1 MKRNCAASGEV
12 AILQLDPA
20 EVLALHSF
28 LALGA
33 HFAAIISGEHSPF
46 SPDEVRS
53 LVATV
58 GASPSNTLMDKL
70 AEAVAAVCAIE
81 NGYQSRL
88 RGTDGERADPKPV
101 AQRLRARDHLGRL
114 K

>member
-1 MKRNCAASGEV
+1 MERNCAASGQV
-12 AILQLDPA
+12 AILQLDLA
-20 EVLALHSF
+20 EIQGLHSF

-53 LVATV
+53 LIATI

-70 AEAVAAVCAIE
+70 AEAVTAVRDRDPLPKPLH
-81 NGYQSRL
+81 GPDGG
-88 RGTDGERADPKPV
+88 RGDPEPV
-101 AQRLRARDHLGRL
+101 AQRLAVRAREIS
-114 K
+114 

>member
-1 MKRNCAASGEV
+1 MERNCSASGEV
-12 AILQLDPA
+12 VILQLDPA

-53 LVATV
+53 LIATV

-70 AEAVAAVCAIE
+70 AEAVTAV
-81 NGYQSRL
+81 RDRDPL
-88 RGTDGERADPKPV
+88 RKPLHGPDGGRGDPEPV
-101 AQRLRARDHLGRL
+101 ARRLAVRAREIS
-114 K
+114 

>member
-1 MKRNCAASGEV
+1 MERNCAASGQV
-12 AILQLDPA
+12 IILQLDPA

-53 LVATV
+53 LIAT
-58 GASPSNTLMDKL
+58 APAKPSHTLMDKL
-70 AEAVAAVCAIE
+70 AEAV
-81 NGYQSRL
+81 RTL
-88 RGTDGERADPKPV
+88 RVRDPLPKPLHGPDGGRCDPEPV
-101 AQRLRARDHLGRL
+101 ARRLAVRTR
-114 K
+114 KIS

>member
-1 MKRNCAASGEV
+1 MSGEAV
-12 AILQLDPA
+12 ILQLDPA

-46 SPDEVRS
+46 SPDEARS
-53 LVATV
+53 LIATV

-70 AEAVAAVCAIE
+70 AEAVTAVRDLH
-81 NGYQSRL
+81 GPDGG
-88 RGTDGERADPKPV
+88 RGDPEPV
-101 AQRLRARDHLGRL
+101 ARRLAVRAREIS
-114 K
+114 